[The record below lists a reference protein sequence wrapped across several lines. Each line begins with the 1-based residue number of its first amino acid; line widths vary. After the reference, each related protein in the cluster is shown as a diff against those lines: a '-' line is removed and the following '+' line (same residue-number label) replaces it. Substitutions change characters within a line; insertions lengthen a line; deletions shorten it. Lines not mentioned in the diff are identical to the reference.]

1 MKPSNAAPKQPTHDG
16 GSTPEDQSDASAK
29 GHNMSNASTVSARK
43 EMFRRSML
51 LTILPLVAAMVVGGI
66 LLLVLGRDPVAFYA
80 TIISRG
86 IISPSG
92 LQETLIRMAPLLLI
106 SAGLI
111 VAFSA
116 GIWNLGGDGQFM
128 LGAALVGGLAGS
140 MSEVM
145 PRGLMLLLMLLIAG
159 TIGALW
165 TIVPALMKAYYGIN
179 EIITTLMMSFIGVNF
194 AALLVKVVF
203 LDREPGIQTPRTQV
217 LDVSDRLPTL
227 FGTRVHSGVIIGLV
241 AVLGVHFM
249 MTRTSLGLRLK
260 VLGANVKAAHHAGLK
275 VSKVIIMT
283 FLISGMFMGLAGG
296 VEVLGVQGFVR
307 ADWNPSFGLVAVPLV
322 FLARMNGW
330 MTIAFVFLLSVL
342 SIGGELATRQAGL
355 PNQFGLLIVALVLL
369 FMTVAEYFEARRVRG
384 DRTVWNTMADRFGL
398 RGGSAS
404 E

>member
-1 MKPSNAAPKQPTHDG
+1 MPIV
-16 GSTPEDQSDASAK
+16 STRME
-29 GHNMSNASTVSARK
+29 NI
-43 EMFRRSML
+43 RRSIL
-51 LTILPLVAAMVVGGI
+51 LTILPLVAAMVVGGL
-66 LLLVLGRDPVAFYA
+66 LLLVLGRDPISFYG
-80 TIISRG
+80 TIIDRG

-128 LGAALVGGLAGS
+128 LGAALVGGLAAS

-145 PRGLMLLLMLLIAG
+145 PRGVMLLLMLVMAG
-159 TIGALW
+159 VVGALW

-203 LDREPGIQTPRTQV
+203 LDREPGIQTPRTPV

-227 FGTRVHSGVIIGLV
+227 FGTRVHSGVVIGVV

-275 VSKVIIMT
+275 VSKVIIVT

-307 ADWNPSFGLVAVPLV
+307 ADWNPAFGLVAVPLV

-330 MTIAFVFLLSVL
+330 VTIAFVFLLSVF

-384 DRTVWNTMADRFGL
+384 DRTVWSTMADRFRL
-398 RGGSAS
+398 RGGEAG

>member
-1 MKPSNAAPKQPTHDG
+1 MKPSDTAPQQTTHDG
-16 GSTPEDQSDASAK
+16 TVPPDDRSGDSPEAHEASGMPIVSTRME
-29 GHNMSNASTVSARK
+29 NI
-43 EMFRRSML
+43 RRSIL
-51 LTILPLVAAMVVGGI
+51 LTILPLVAAMVVGGL
-66 LLLVLGRDPVAFYA
+66 LLLVLGRDPISFYG
-80 TIISRG
+80 TIIDRG

-128 LGAALVGGLAGS
+128 LGAALVGGLAAS

-145 PRGLMLLLMLLIAG
+145 PRGVMLLLMLVMAG
-159 TIGALW
+159 VVGALW

-203 LDREPGIQTPRTQV
+203 LDREPGIQTPRTPV

-227 FGTRVHSGVIIGLV
+227 FGTRVHSGVVIGVV

-275 VSKVIIMT
+275 VSKVIIVT

-307 ADWNPSFGLVAVPLV
+307 ADWNPAFGLVAVPLV

-330 MTIAFVFLLSVL
+330 VTIAFVFLLSVF

-384 DRTVWNTMADRFGL
+384 DRTVWSTMADRFRL
-398 RGGSAS
+398 RGGEAG